1 MSLQKYLE
9 HQDAAVRGTVISG
22 FRYTLS
28 SSSAAYN
35 DVLRP
40 LIVQFLVT
48 MLNDSEL
55 SNHRLAMTTVNSAI
69 HNKANQVL
77 PHLGQLLP
85 TIMADAHVK
94 PELVREVQMGPFKHK
109 VDDGL
114 ELRKVW
120 SRNILTRCGK
130 ICINRFFF
138 FFAERVRNALH
149 MSRRGLLQHH
159 SP

>member
-1 MSLQKYLE
+1 
-9 HQDAAVRGTVISG
+9 
-22 FRYTLS
+22 
-28 SSSAAYN
+28 
-35 DVLRP
+35 
-40 LIVQFLVT
+40 

-85 TIMADAHVK
+85 TIVADARVK

-114 ELRKVW
+114 ELRK
-120 SRNILTRCGK
+120 
-130 ICINRFFF
+130 
-138 FFAERVRNALH
+138 A
-149 MSRRGLLQHH
+149 
-159 SP
+159 